1 MARAE
6 ILELKLEL
14 LNAVWGAA
22 HKSAS
27 LVRGPVATGAPRL
40 VLCLVVAVVVL
51 SSN

>member
-6 ILELKLEL
+6 IFELKLEL

-27 LVRGPVATGAPRL
+27 LVREGRLTPRR
-40 VLCLVVAVVVL
+40 CPGEGH
-51 SSN
+51 